1 MTFYIFHSDADVNAV
16 DGDVNVDAD
25 ANDGGINADINVD
38 ANADVDAEDGGVHSV
53 AMPKY
58 PKKCQIR
65 LKMLNYA
72 NMPKKYA
79 ELQKC

>member
-25 ANDGGINADINVD
+25 ANDGGISADINFDV
-38 ANADVDAEDGGVHSV
+38 NAEVDAEDGGVHSV

-58 PKKCQIR
+58 KKG
-65 LKMLNYA
+65 A
-72 NMPKKYA
+72 
-79 ELQKC
+79 KCA

>member
-25 ANDGGINADINVD
+25 VNDGGINADINVD
-38 ANADVDAEDGGVHSV
+38 ANAEVDAEDGGVHSV

-72 NMPKKYA
+72 NMPK
-79 ELQKC
+79 